1 MGEGGIVA
9 AMFSDLITWYLFLG
23 GLGSGAFLVYCVTE
37 VLAARTEDGWRYL
50 SNVCLRPVLVVSLGA
65 LLVGCVCLLKDMART
80 EQVLLVFARVN
91 LSPLSIGALSLTG
104 LMVCLVLLIMSLY
117 HRRLRRSWAVPAAK
131 ALGVVLSLV
140 VMTYTGFFLSGIAA
154 VPLWTSPA
162 LPALFVLSSLSS
174 GIAVVLMVVSCQV
187 LYPKAVARQMAA
199 LLKADGVLIV
209 LEVACLAV
217 MYFQLGGSEAAQLS
231 FESLVLGAYQI
242 AFVGG
247 FLVCGLALPLAL
259 ELAAP
264 FLPKRS
270 LVFYIFVGSFILVG
284 AFFLR
289 YCAINAGV
297 HLSLF
302 MLGGP

>member
-23 GLGSGAFLVYCVTE
+23 GLGSGAFLVYCATE
-37 VLAARTEDGWRYL
+37 VLAARAEDGWRYL
-50 SNVCLRPVLVVSLGA
+50 SGMCQRPVLVVSLGA

-80 EQVLLVFARVN
+80 DQVLLVFTRIN
-91 LSPLSIGALSLTG
+91 LTPLSIGALSLAG
-104 LMVCLVLLIMSLY
+104 LMGCLVLLIVALY
-117 HRRLRRSWAVPAAK
+117 HRRSRRSWVVPAVK
-131 ALGVVLSLV
+131 GLGAVLSMV
-140 VMTYTGFFLSGIAA
+140 VMAYTGFFLFGIGA
-154 VPLWTSPA
+154 VPLWSSPA
-162 LPALFVLSSLSS
+162 LPVLFVLSSLSS

-199 LLKADGVLIV
+199 LLKVDGVLIA
-209 LEVACLAV
+209 LELICLAV
-217 MYFQLGGSEAAQLS
+217 MCFQLGGNEAARLS
-231 FESLVLGAYQI
+231 FESLMFGAYQI

-247 FLVCGLALPLAL
+247 FLVCGLAVPLAL

-270 LVFYIFVGSFILVG
+270 LVFYIFIGSFILVG

>member
-23 GLGSGAFLVYCVTE
+23 GLGSGAFLAYCVTE
-37 VLAARTEDGWRYL
+37 VLAARTEAGWRYL
-50 SNVCLRPVLVVSLGA
+50 SNVCLRPVLMVSLGG

-91 LSPLSIGALSLTG
+91 LSPLSVGALSLTG
-104 LMVCLVLLIMSLY
+104 LMACLLLLIVALY
-117 HRRLRRSWAVPAAK
+117 HRRLRRSWVVPAAK
-131 ALGVVLSLV
+131 VLGALLALV
-140 VMTYTGFFLSGIAA
+140 VMAYTGFFLFGIGA
-154 VPLWTSPA
+154 VPLWSSPA
-162 LPALFVLSSLSS
+162 LPLLFVLSSLSS
-174 GIAVVLMVVSCQV
+174 GIAVLLMVVSCQV
-187 LYPKAVARQMAA
+187 PYPKAVAGQMGA

-209 LEVACLAV
+209 LELACLAV
-217 MYFQLGGSEAAQLS
+217 MYFQLSGNEAARLS
-231 FESLVLGAYQI
+231 FESLVFGAYQV

-247 FLVCGLALPLAL
+247 FLVCGLAVPLAL

-264 FLPKRS
+264 FLPKRG
-270 LVFYIFVGSFILVG
+270 LVLYIFVGSFILVG

-289 YCAINAGV
+289 YCAINAGI